1 MSMERYESARTQTP
15 RNVIFQL
22 GPSAGP
28 GRTGDKTEASEVT
41 HHVEG
46 VMPCFSP
53 RKGFVLLPFN
63 SCGMPLL
70 AAGSGGPLSGKS
82 GRPAAGVRVEAWEG
96 SCVLRSLRGCCPC
109 CEARESVS

>member
-1 MSMERYESARTQTP
+1 MIDPDTWKYDMSMERYESARTQTP

-28 GRTGDKTEASEVT
+28 GDKTEASEVT

-53 RKGFVLLPFN
+53 RKGFVFASVQQLRH
-63 SCGMPLL
+63 
-70 AAGSGGPLSGKS
+70 AAPSSRQRRS
-82 GRPAAGVRVEAWEG
+82 FVRKVRDDPRQE
-96 SCVLRSLRGCCPC
+96 
-109 CEARESVS
+109 